1 MNRIIDRINPIYEA
15 IRFLSNRACGM
26 NASKILET
34 WSIQYPGMEQLLEEL
49 IRPIAELEDRIT
61 ANVDLEK
68 IDASGYF
75 VPFYSINTNPCLADT
90 IFSPSLYCG
99 FITDL
104 DELVEKLISMPE
116 DLRTHRFV
124 CSLEPEAEDMR
135 LNSKNFLDFVL
146 SINID
151 DASKLSVIN
160 CYNNYT
166 KFTLEIVELIRPVF
180 NCIKANEE
188 LFSSYIEDW
197 RADIET
203 IDNLSAFIS
212 KNYNLRIPVDVD
224 YTIFPT
230 FMCGLLFNMTTWK
243 DEYSGSGHLIG
254 EFASSYAMVRYLK
267 ALANENTTPRT
278 IEILKGLADETRFEL
293 LKCINDEPTYG
304 NALAEKFDMTHQKIF
319 YHMSKMLVPGIVE
332 CNAQNGKIY
341 YSINRRTIDEL
352 IFALEPFSSKQ
363 FD

>member
-1 MNRIIDRINPIYEA
+1 MHHIIDRINPIYEA
-15 IRFLSNRACGM
+15 INFLKDRSCGA
-26 NASKILET
+26 NAAGIIEMGSA
-34 WSIQYPGMEQLLEEL
+34 QHPGMRPFIAEL
-49 IRPIAELEDRIT
+49 AKPIAELEELIA

-75 VPFYSINTNPCLADT
+75 MPVSNSKLNPCLADL
-90 IFSPSLYCG
+90 IFVPSIYCG

-116 DLRTHRFV
+116 ELRTHRFI
-124 CSLEPEAEDMR
+124 CNLNPEAED
-135 LNSKNFLDFVL
+135 LGINSKNFLDFVL

-151 DASKLSVIN
+151 DTSKLSVLN
-160 CYNNYT
+160 CYNNYA
-166 KFTLEIVELIRPVF
+166 KFTLEIAELIRPVV

-188 LFSSYIEDW
+188 LFSSYIKDW

-212 KNYNLRIPVDVD
+212 KYYNLLIPDNVD

-230 FMCGLLFNMTTWK
+230 FMFGLLFDAITWK
-243 DEYSGSGHLIG
+243 DQYGGTGRHIG

-267 ALANENTTPRT
+267 ALASENTTPRT

-293 LKCINDEPTYG
+293 LKCINEEPIYG
-304 NALAEKFDMTHQKIF
+304 YALAEKFDMTHQKIF

-332 CNAQNGKIY
+332 CNVQNGKTY
-341 YSINRRTIDEL
+341 YSINRKTIDEL
-352 IFALEPFSSKQ
+352 IFALEPFSSKKL
-363 FD
+363 D